1 MLNVK
6 NDNFKLNVKRTWKY
20 IKKAKSSLIG
30 YGSVSVVEAIITT
43 ILPLLSAKI
52 ILNMTNGVI
61 NQLIISSVAVLFI
74 ELILYLMVYF
84 KGFFYQKIYQKTL
97 IGIQKD
103 VTREILNLEI
113 EEIDKNSSGLFIDR
127 VNKDTTDIAKL
138 FMEYAYWISYI
149 ITNVGVLVTVYILN
163 SYLFIYAIITSLVV
177 YFINKKRLNKQYDI
191 SKKIKIIQEQKTGLT
206 S

>member
-113 EEIDKNSSGLFIDR
+113 EEIDKLLSRFG
-127 VNKDTTDIAKL
+127 
-138 FMEYAYWISYI
+138 
-149 ITNVGVLVTVYILN
+149 
-163 SYLFIYAIITSLVV
+163 
-177 YFINKKRLNKQYDI
+177 YDI
-191 SKKIKIIQEQKTGLT
+191 PIYDIDTFEELSSTSAIKMILRNK
-206 S
+206 

>member
-30 YGSVSVVEAIITT
+30 YGSVSIVEAIITT

-163 SYLFIYAIITSLVV
+163 SYLFIYICNYHLFSSIF
-177 YFINKKRLNKQYDI
+177 YQ
-191 SKKIKIIQEQKTGLT
+191 
-206 S
+206 

>member
-20 IKKAKSSLIG
+20 IKEAKSSLIG

-163 SYLFIYAIITSLVV
+163 SYLFIYAIITS
-177 YFINKKRLNKQYDI
+177 
-191 SKKIKIIQEQKTGLT
+191 
-206 S
+206 